1 MDCDLEVKMKKI
13 YCDICN
19 REVTD
24 TKEYILPKRETVWAE
39 DKFGNKLMPFGE
51 TTKPEYKDVCTRCA
65 GLLNTFIDGYL
76 PALSTADDIYKVQFN
91 LIKMRE

>member
-1 MDCDLEVKMKKI
+1 MKKI

-51 TTKPEYKDVCTRCA
+51 TTKPEYKDVCTR
-65 GLLNTFIDGYL
+65 LLSFHLKQNIHCFQNVI
-76 PALSTADDIYKVQFN
+76 LSS
-91 LIKMRE
+91 